1 MANEFKVRKGLLV
14 EASGSTSG
22 STLVD
27 VQGTVGQVFSI
38 TDNLIGSIF
47 SVNDISGIPLLDV
60 NSNGTV
66 IGGISTTTPTAS
78 IQEGVSSVY
87 GDMADWDTHYASG
100 EILKNQELNEACSW
114 GHCLALQNGLVWI
127 LADPSQ
133 EALSKTMLGIALGA
147 GSSGDTVDIL
157 IKGFVESSDFIADG
171 NMRNGNPVY
180 LREGGTGR
188 YTGDV
193 PTTSGTIVRLIGYAY
208 QRTGTNNNSV
218 FVMRFDPDNT
228 WVEL

>member
-78 IQEGVSSVY
+78 IQEGVSSTY
-87 GDMADWDTHYASG
+87 GDMADWDAYYASG
-100 EILKNQELNEACSW
+100 EILKNQELGENLSYGQCV
-114 GHCLALQNGLVWI
+114 ALNGGSSHVWA
-127 LADPSQ
+127 LADQTKVDSC
-133 EALSKTMLGIALGA
+133 SYMLGVALE
-147 GSSGDTVDIL
+147 SGGTGDLIDIL
-157 IKGFVESSDFIADG
+157 IKGFVEVTDWITNNGD
-171 NMRNGNPVY
+171 RNGFPIY
-180 LREGGTGR
+180 LRENAKGR
-188 YTGDV
+188 FSGDI
-193 PTTSGTIVRLIGYAY
+193 PTTGVVRLVGYTY
-208 QRTGTNNNSV
+208 QNTTTNSNSKV
-218 FVMRFDPDNT
+218 ILRFDPDNT